1 MPHPFLTEAEID
13 DFRVLAA
20 MVIPPSAKYDIPG
33 ADDAAIFADLL
44 TGLDHD
50 RAEVAAALVV
60 VRGLA
65 GRPLAGLGA
74 AARSALAARLQQEP
88 EVAIL
93 ARHVM
98 LAYYRDDRVMRSLG
112 LEPRAPYPNGHEVEP
127 GDWSLL
133 DPVRAR
139 PPLWRPAPR

>member
-1 MPHPFLTEAEID
+1 MPHPFLSEAEID
-13 DFRVLAA
+13 DLRVLAA
-20 MVIPPSAKYDIPG
+20 MIIPASTKYDIPG
-33 ADDAAIFADLL
+33 ADDAAIFADML

-50 RAEVAAALVV
+50 RAEVAAALAV
-60 VRGLA
+60 VRGRA
-65 GRPLAGLGA
+65 GGPLAGLGA

-112 LEPRAPYPNGHEVEP
+112 LEPRAPYPKGHEVEP

>member
-1 MPHPFLTEAEID
+1 MPHPFLTEAETD
-13 DFRVLAA
+13 DFRALAA
-20 MVIPPSAKYDIPG
+20 MIIPASAKYDIPG
-33 ADDAAIFADLL
+33 ADDAAIFADML
-44 TGLDHD
+44 TSLAHD
-50 RAEVAAALVV
+50 RAEVTAALALVRARAGAKLSSLTAAASASLAAALQ
-60 VRGLA
+60 A
-65 GRPLAGLGA
+65 
-74 AARSALAARLQQEP
+74 EP

-112 LEPRAPYPNGHEVEP
+112 LEPRAPYPKGHVVEP

-139 PPLWRPAPR
+139 PPFWRPATR